1 MYRISL
7 MEISFN
13 NQLLEDLYMGNK
25 ITDKQFRSNPT
36 LIKKY
41 IKTVK
46 KLESVVKVEQLFQFH
61 GLNYEKL
68 KGKLSG
74 YSSVR
79 INQQYRLIF
88 EEIANTKEPFEI
100 VLLKLEDISK
110 HYE

>member
-1 MYRISL
+1 

-25 ITDKQFRSNPT
+25 ITDKQFRSNPA
-36 LIKKY
+36 LIKQY

-46 KLESVVKVEQLFQFH
+46 KMESVVKVEQLFQFH

-68 KGKLSG
+68 KGNLSG

-79 INQQYRLIF
+79 INLQYRLIF

-100 VLLKLEDISK
+100 VLLKLEEISK